1 MSNEMKKKED
11 AVFAQELNEDELNEV
26 NGGKSLTNKNT
37 ICTEGTFRDIYDG
50 KFPNCAATV
59 ESGSWCASND
69 ACGSME
75 VDYYNMENCFLAN
88 CNKAWK

>member
-37 ICTEGTFRDIYDG
+37 ICTDGTFRDIYDG

-59 ESGSWCASND
+59 ESGSWCWSND
-69 ACGSME
+69 ACLSASVIYRKME
-75 VDYYNMENCFLAN
+75 SCH
-88 CNKAWK
+88 KAWE

>member
-26 NGGKSLTNKNT
+26 TGGKSLTNKNT

-59 ESGSWCASND
+59 ESGSWCWSND
-69 ACGSME
+69 ACMSGA
-75 VDYYNMENCFLAN
+75 VVYRNMKSCF
-88 CNKAWK
+88 KAWE

>member
-1 MSNEMKKKED
+1 MSDEMKKKEE
-11 AVFAQELNEDELNEV
+11 AVFAQELNDEELGKVAGGASDSFNED
-26 NGGKSLTNKNT
+26 
-37 ICTEGTFRDIYDG
+37 CTRVDKRDIYKG
-50 KFPNCAATV
+50 GFPNCAATV